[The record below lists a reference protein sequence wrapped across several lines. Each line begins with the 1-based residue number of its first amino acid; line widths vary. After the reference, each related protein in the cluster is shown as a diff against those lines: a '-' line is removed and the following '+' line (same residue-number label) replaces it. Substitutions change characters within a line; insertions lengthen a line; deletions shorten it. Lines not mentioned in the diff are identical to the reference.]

1 MHRGA
6 WSFGLLVSTASWVL
20 VGLASSGCASA
31 FAGAPTAFVY
41 RQTAVRES
49 ATSCDPSAAANTAD
63 ATTDGFFVVR
73 DFGPLA
79 KVWSCPSEDLC
90 RAIAAGSASAS
101 SVASSWSVTVAS
113 FSFAPSAPASG
124 PCTGLATTAFSTAI
138 GAPTIAIDVLERT
151 LTDVPRETD
160 GTCSAEYAA
169 SKAPTLPC
177 TKATRHE
184 GALLASY

>member
-1 MHRGA
+1 MHRAGWPFVLMA
-6 WSFGLLVSTASWVL
+6 STASWVVL
-20 VGLASSGCASA
+20 GLASSGCASA

-41 RQTAVRES
+41 RQS
-49 ATSCDPSAAANTAD
+49 ALRVSANSCDPSAGADTAD

-79 KVWSCPSEDLC
+79 KVWSCPNEELC
-90 RAIAAGSASAS
+90 RAIASGTASAS
-101 SVASSWSVTVAS
+101 SVASSWTVTVAS
-113 FSFAPSAPASG
+113 FSFAPSEAASG
-124 PCTGLATTAFSTAI
+124 ACTGLATTAFASAI

-160 GTCSAEYAA
+160 GTCSADYAA

-184 GALLASY
+184 GSLVASD